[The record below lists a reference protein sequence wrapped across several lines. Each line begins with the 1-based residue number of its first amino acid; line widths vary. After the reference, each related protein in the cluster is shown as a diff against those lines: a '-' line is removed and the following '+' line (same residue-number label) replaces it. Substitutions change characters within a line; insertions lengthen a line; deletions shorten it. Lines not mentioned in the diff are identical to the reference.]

1 MIAVIGATGNVGRPL
16 VASLVARGTRPRI
29 LTRDP
34 ARARRA
40 PGAEAVIG
48 DLDTPGCADELL
60 AGADAAFVV
69 TAGPDAAAHDRVI
82 AAAVARH
89 GVRQVV
95 KVTSVAALPPV
106 QDAYGATHAAA
117 ETAYLATGAHCTF
130 LRPAAFMSN
139 TLQWHWSVT
148 GSSTV
153 HQPFGD
159 LPQAVVDPADVAEVA
174 RRVLDTPRLGGRAY
188 TLTGPESLTPRQR
201 AHRLAATL
209 GRPLTF
215 VDAPP
220 EQARRAMTDTGL
232 PPAYV
237 DALLTSQSHRD
248 PIRGGLPLPT
258 VHDLTGRPPG
268 TFTAWLAGHV
278 EVFR

>member
-16 VASLVARGTRPRI
+16 VAGLVARGARPRI

-34 ARARRA
+34 SRAPLA
-40 PGAEAVIG
+40 PGAEAVVG
-48 DLDTPGCADELL
+48 DLETPGCADQVL
-60 AGADAAFVV
+60 AGAEAAFVV
-69 TAGPDAAAHDRVI
+69 TAGPEAAAHDRAI
-82 AAAVARH
+82 AEAVARH
-89 GVRQVV
+89 GVRHVV

-106 QDAYGATHAAA
+106 HDSYGAAHAAA
-117 ETAYLATGAHCTF
+117 EDAYRATGARCTF

-148 GSSTV
+148 GHSAV

-174 RRVLDTPRLGGRAY
+174 VRVLETPALGGRAY
-188 TLTGPESLTPRQR
+188 TVTGPEALTARQR
-201 AHRLAATL
+201 TRRLADAL
-209 GRPLTF
+209 GRPLAF

-220 EQARRAMTDTGL
+220 EQARRAMTDAGL

-237 DALLTSQSHRD
+237 DGLLASQSD
-248 PIRGGLPLPT
+248 PDPARGGMSLPT
-258 VHDLTGRPPG
+258 VRELTGRPPR
-268 TFTAWLAGHV
+268 TFDAWLGAHLQL
-278 EVFR
+278 FT

>member
-1 MIAVIGATGNVGRPL
+1 MITVIGATGNVGRPL
-16 VASLVARGTRPRI
+16 VAGLVARGARPRI

-34 ARARRA
+34 GRARLV
-40 PGAEAVIG
+40 PGAETVIG
-48 DLDTPGCADELL
+48 DLDAPRCADALL

-69 TAGPDAAAHDRVI
+69 TAGPDAAAHDRKI

-89 GVRQVV
+89 GVRRVV

-106 QDAYGATHAAA
+106 HDSYGAAHAAA
-117 ETAYLATGAHCTF
+117 EDAYLATGAHCTF

-139 TLQWHWSVT
+139 TLQWSWSVT

-153 HQPFGD
+153 FQPFGD

-174 RRVLDTPRLGGRAY
+174 LRVLDAPGAGGCAY
-188 TLTGPESLTPRQR
+188 TVTGPESLTPRQR
-201 AHRLAATL
+201 AQRLAAAL
-209 GRPLTF
+209 GRSLTF

-220 EQARRAMTDTGL
+220 EQARRAMTDVGL

-237 DALLTSQSHRD
+237 DGLLASQSD
-248 PIRGGLPLPT
+248 PDPARGALPLPT
-258 VHDLTGRPPG
+258 VRDLTGHPPR
-268 TFTAWLAGHV
+268 TFTAWLAAHV
-278 EVFR
+278 DLFR

>member
-16 VASLVARGTRPRI
+16 VAGLVARGARPRI

-34 ARARRA
+34 GRARLA
-40 PGAEAVIG
+40 PGAEAVLG
-48 DLDTPGCADELL
+48 DLDTPGRADTLL

-106 QDAYGATHAAA
+106 HDSYGAAHAAA
-117 ETAYLATGAHCTF
+117 EAAYLATGAHCTF

-148 GSSTV
+148 GRSTV
-153 HQPFGD
+153 FQPFGD

-174 RRVLDTPRLGGRAY
+174 LRVLDTPELGGRAH
-188 TLTGPESLTPRQR
+188 TVTGPESLTPRQR
-201 AHRLAATL
+201 THRLAAAL

-232 PPAYV
+232 PPAHV
-237 DALLTSQSHRD
+237 DALLASQSD
-248 PIRGGLPLPT
+248 PDPARGGLPLPT
-258 VHDLTGRPPG
+258 VQHLTGRPPR
-268 TFTAWLAGHV
+268 TFDGWLAGHV
-278 EVFR
+278 DLFR